1 VDRGPVK
8 SATRVLDILELFEA
22 ERRPMRVV
30 DIVDRLGTPQSS
42 VSMLLKT
49 MVARGYIVF
58 DADSREYCPSV
69 RVSFL
74 GGWILGRSAE
84 RNEVQDSMRW
94 LADGT
99 GETALL
105 GRQSGMFMQYLS
117 VIESQY
123 ALRLSITSGTKRPIH
138 RAAIGIVLLSRLEDD
153 PVQRLLR
160 RYNAEF
166 GKTGAPADIPK
177 TMRAIE
183 SARKLGYHES
193 LSLSTPGAGV
203 IAALLPKPIRG
214 QHLAIGVGA
223 PAGRLHQMRAKL
235 TAAVL
240 AAANR
245 C

>member
-1 VDRGPVK
+1 MDRGPVK
-8 SATRVLDILELFEA
+8 SAIRVLEILELFEA

-30 DIVDRLGTPQSS
+30 DIVERLGAPQSS

-49 MVARGYIVF
+49 MVARGYMVL

-74 GGWILGRSAE
+74 GDWILGRSTE
-84 RNEVQDSMRW
+84 RNEVQEAMRW
-94 LADGT
+94 LADDT
-99 GETALL
+99 GETVLL

-123 ALRLSITSGTKRPIH
+123 ALRLSITSGTMRPIH
-138 RAAIGIVLLSRLEDD
+138 RAAIGIVLLSRLEDG
-153 PVQRLLR
+153 PAERLLR

-193 LSLSTPGAGV
+193 LSLSTPGSGV

-214 QHLAIGVGA
+214 QQLAIGVGG
-223 PAGRLHQMRAKL
+223 PAARLHQMRTKL

-240 AAANR
+240 AAAKR